1 MDSVFES
8 LLWASLILVAYTFC
22 GYPLLLALWS
32 RLKPQALITRAPIT
46 PAVSIVIAAWNEAPR
61 LVARINNCLEQRY
74 PSDRLEIIIVSDGS
88 TDDTF
93 SVVSAFD
100 HRRVRL
106 VQLEKREGKAAAL
119 NAGVSTAE
127 GEIVVFADAR
137 QRFAPDAVLQ
147 LVANFS
153 DSSVGAASGE
163 LILEDEPC
171 RGKSVGVGLYWK
183 LEKWIRRKEATIDS
197 VIGATGAIYAIR
209 RALYQPLPPG
219 IILDDVMTPM
229 RIVMSGYRVIFESRA
244 QAYDQLSGD
253 ACREFSR
260 KVRTLTGNYQILAQL
275 PDLVNPR
282 RNRLFIQ
289 YMSHKVCRLAVP
301 FALILVFL
309 GSLLSREGVAL
320 YLLTMQVI
328 GYALAFTGWVFSRIG
343 VRERVTSAAWAFVL
357 LNAAALVGAFR
368 YVAGSHDL
376 WRKTY

>member
-8 LLWASLILVAYTFC
+8 VLWTSLILVAYTFC

-32 RLKPQALITRAPIT
+32 WLKPQALITRAPIT

-61 LVARINNCLEQRY
+61 LAKRINNCFEQHY
-74 PSDRLEIIIVSDGS
+74 PSDCLEIIIVSDGS
-88 TDDTF
+88 TDDTV
-93 SVVSAFD
+93 SVVSTFGQ
-100 HRRVRL
+100 RVRL
-106 VQLEKREGKAAAL
+106 VQLEKRQGKAVAL
-119 NAGVSTAE
+119 NVGVAAAR
-127 GEIVVFADAR
+127 GEIIVFADAR

-171 RGKSVGVGLYWK
+171 RDKSVGVGLYWK

-229 RIVMSGYRVIFESRA
+229 RIVLSGYRVIFESRA
-244 QAYDQLSGD
+244 QAYDQLSDD
-253 ACREFSR
+253 ACQEFSR

-309 GSLLSREGVAL
+309 ASLFSREGVEA
-320 YLLTMQVI
+320 YLLLSLQII
-328 GYALAFTGWVFSRIG
+328 GYALAFMGWVFSRMG
-343 VRERVTSAAWAFVL
+343 VRERVASAAWAFVL

-376 WRKTY
+376 WRKTH